1 MKRPL
6 FCNNNVKKVIMI
18 SVVEA
23 ITDTN
28 VGGAG
33 RLLLN
38 RIKNSNNNVPAITI
52 AQVIII
58 VVVIIYDI
66 NFLTLMSTFFL
77 QSTNAFAVLNC

>member
-1 MKRPL
+1 MRLRKQRYS
-6 FCNNNVKKVIMI
+6 FFSNRFNNNIKKVIMI

-38 RIKNSNNNVPAITI
+38 RIKNSNNNEFKYTVLLPRGSALIPLLKDANI
-52 AQVIII
+52 
-58 VVVIIYDI
+58 D
-66 NFLTLMSTFFL
+66 FFA
-77 QSTNAFAVLNC
+77 SY